1 MYKIYD
7 DCISKE
13 IADNIE
19 KTLLGMK
26 YKWNYINHT
35 VHEEVPDP
43 QMSHILYAYNPY
55 LPISGLIGGKH
66 LKSDFFYLV
75 KDLFS
80 EIEKNTDLKLQDK
93 TLYRVKSTIM
103 FPNAE
108 KQKLESEIHLDFDDN
123 KLKRTNLLY
132 YVNDSDGDTI
142 LYENDKKTVL
152 KRVSPKKGK
161 LLLFSGDIPHCS
173 SSPTKS
179 LKRVVININVS
190 DE

>member
-19 KTLLGMK
+19 KTLLSRE
-26 YKWNYINHT
+26 YQWNYINHT
-35 VHEEVPDP
+35 VHKEVPDP
-43 QMSHILYAYNPY
+43 QMSHLLYAYNPFVD
-55 LPISGLIGGKH
+55 SIGGKS
-66 LKSDFFYLV
+66 LKSDFFYLI

-80 EIEKNTDLKLQDK
+80 EIEKNTDIGLQDK
-93 TLYRVKSTIM
+93 ILYRVKSTIM

-123 KLKRTNLLY
+123 ILKRTNLLY

-142 LYENDKKTVL
+142 LYEDDKKTVL
-152 KRVSPKKGK
+152 TRVSPKKGK

-179 LKRVVININVS
+179 LKRVVINVNVS